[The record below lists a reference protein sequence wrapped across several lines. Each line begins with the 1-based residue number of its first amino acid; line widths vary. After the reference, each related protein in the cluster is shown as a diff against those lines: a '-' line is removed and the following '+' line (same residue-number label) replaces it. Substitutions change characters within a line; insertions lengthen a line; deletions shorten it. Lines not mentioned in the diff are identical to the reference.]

1 MDRSRDENLELSRV
15 NLSENDSHIEK
26 IYFFLIYFHV
36 FIIIV
41 MFVNFRNVTLRM
53 KKEISIDQ
61 RAIKYNLIVV

>member
-26 IYFFLIYFHV
+26 IYFFLIYFRV
-36 FIIIV
+36 FII